1 MRVKIRLLFEKQILH
16 LILLIVLLGVVL
28 AVSNAGGFL
37 IGSLWG
43 INTSTWFY
51 IALAVP
57 VVHQVIVWFVW
68 RTQLYL
74 SLITRLFGPRGFN
87 YYSIIFFMLFI
98 ARLVF
103 IIILALSGKNTLHF
117 SQAVLSALAV
127 IIFIPNVY
135 LLHSVVK
142 YFGYKRALGIDHF
155 DPSYRSKPLVREGIF
170 KLTGNAMY
178 VFGLLILWIPGLLS
192 ASTAA
197 LTAAFFNYTYIW
209 VHYYF
214 TEKPD
219 MEKIYGSYDGF

>member
-1 MRVKIRLLFEKQILH
+1 
-16 LILLIVLLGVVL
+16 
-28 AVSNAGGFL
+28 
-37 IGSLWG
+37 
-43 INTSTWFY
+43 
-51 IALAVP
+51 
-57 VVHQVIVWFVW
+57 
-68 RTQLYL
+68 
-74 SLITRLFGPRGFN
+74 
-87 YYSIIFFMLFI
+87 MLFI